1 MKRVAF
7 FLPSFRGG
15 GAERVMVTLSDAL
28 ADRGYMTDL
37 VVAQREGPNEPAPRA
52 GVRIAD
58 LAARR
63 VVAGLPA
70 LVRYLRAEKP
80 DAMLSALPHCNVV
93 AVWARSLARSQTRL
107 VLSEHTIASAS
118 AANAPLWRM
127 RALPRF
133 MRHAYPRAD
142 AVVAV
147 SDGVADDLAALVGI
161 ARTAITR
168 IYNPVVTPRL
178 MQQAGEQ
185 PPHGWFA
192 PGGPPVVLGAGRLT
206 AAKDFATLIRAF
218 AGLRTRRAARLV
230 ILGEGEERP
239 ALESLAASL
248 GVADD
253 VSLPG
258 FVDNP
263 YAWMRRASV
272 FAVSSR
278 WEGFGN
284 ALVEAMACGTP
295 VVSTRCDGPREILEG
310 GRHGRMSAIGDP
322 AALARAVEGALDS
335 PPSPTARLRAQDF
348 GVEAAVRAYRSVL
361 AI

>member
-1 MKRVAF
+1 
-7 FLPSFRGG
+7 
-15 GAERVMVTLSDAL
+15 
-28 ADRGYMTDL
+28 
-37 VVAQREGPNEPAPRA
+37 
-52 GVRIAD
+52 
-58 LAARR
+58 
-63 VVAGLPA
+63 
-70 LVRYLRAEKP
+70 
-80 DAMLSALPHCNVV
+80 
-93 AVWARSLARSQTRL
+93 
-107 VLSEHTIASAS
+107 
-118 AANAPLWRM
+118 
-127 RALPRF
+127 
-133 MRHAYPRAD
+133 
-142 AVVAV
+142 
-147 SDGVADDLAALVGI
+147 
-161 ARTAITR
+161 
-168 IYNPVVTPRL
+168 
-178 MQQAGEQ
+178 
-185 PPHGWFA
+185 
-192 PGGPPVVLGAGRLT
+192 
-206 AAKDFATLIRAF
+206 
-218 AGLRTRRAARLV
+218 V

-263 YAWMRRASV
+263 YAWMRHASV

-295 VVSTRCDGPREILEG
+295 VVSTLCDGPREILEG